1 MYPFEEVFIN
11 TYNKKL
17 LFDLYLLYTSCDY
30 FKKSIDFQ
38 KNEIQNKLDDKLKT
52 LNFTE
57 NQLEFIY
64 KNMKYNINYNIDLSQ
79 FNDFT
84 IINYIKF
91 IEEKYNEIEFNNL
104 LEYYE
109 SIVFANYIL
118 NNDYSV
124 YLLKYIENTVTNII
138 NSYIK
143 KNSNDIKNTYLD
155 VCLSS
160 IIYISETN
168 IFETDYKEVILN
180 YNELYDNYMDNYYN
194 IISETTIKK
203 SFIQQIFKCLCEN
216 IKCENIK
223 CKNITNIYKNYK
235 LHDFITVIKL
245 DYIINSSYNII
256 INILC
261 LNFSKNTELGLTFI
275 KDCIEYI
282 KLYQDLLIDKF
293 LIKLYEELLIKKII
307 VNTKSIIFI
316 EINNLCESND
326 NKLNIKRLKFLN
338 TYETNININNI
349 NNNNNI
355 YYNNYNNYNNFQMY

>member
-307 VNTKSIIFI
+307 SNSKTIIFI
-316 EINNLCESND
+316 EINNLCDSND

-338 TYETNININNI
+338 TYETNINTFNNI
-349 NNNNNI
+349 NNNNNNL
-355 YYNNYNNYNNFQMY
+355 YSTFYYNNFQMY